1 MHLAPR
7 TVARN
12 GGRSPALKL
21 RRAEALCYPGIV
33 LATERIGI
41 GRTGVTVTRL
51 GLGGAPL
58 AGPRTRTGDKAAHGA
73 IAAAY
78 DAGVRYFDTAP
89 RYGAGLSEQRLGE
102 SLHGMPRDDFT
113 ISTKVGFLL
122 DPAQPPRSGRNR
134 AQVACD
140 FSRDAVLRSLEE
152 SCARLRTDRI
162 DIALIHDPDYAPGD
176 PEGDPGAATGNH
188 FRAVMEGAYPAL
200 HELRAQ
206 GAVRA
211 IGLGMNQWQM
221 LLDFTREAQFDCF
234 MLAGRYTLLDQTAL
248 PQLLPACAELGIS
261 VIVASVFNSGI
272 LAAGSGSGA
281 TFNYAPAS
289 AAVKE
294 RARGLEAVCARHEVA
309 LAAAALQ
316 FPLAHPAAA
325 AAAVGARDAGEV
337 AADLGHAA
345 APIPDAFWREIGQR
359 ELIDPGAPTP

>member
-1 MHLAPR
+1 M
-7 TVARN
+7 V
-12 GGRSPALKL
+12 
-21 RRAEALCYPGIV
+21 
-33 LATERIGI
+33 ATERIGI

-58 AGPRTRTGDKAAHGA
+58 GHLRTKTGDKAAQGA
-73 IAAAY
+73 VAAAY

-102 SLHGMPRDDFT
+102 ALQGIPRGEFT
-113 ISTKVGFLL
+113 LSTKVGFLL
-122 DPAQPPRSGRNR
+122 DPAQPPRSGRGR
-134 AQVACD
+134 VQVACD

-188 FRAVMEGAYPAL
+188 FREVMDGAYPAL
-200 HELRAQ
+200 RELRAQ
-206 GAVRA
+206 GVVRA

-221 LLDFTREAQFDCF
+221 LLAFAREAQFDCF

-248 PQLLPACAELGIS
+248 PQLLPACAERGIA
-261 VIVASVFNSGI
+261 VILASVFNSGI
-272 LAAGSGSGA
+272 LASGPSGDA
-281 TFNYAPAS
+281 TFNYSPAS
-289 AAVKE
+289 AEITE
-294 RARGLEAVCARHEVA
+294 RTRGLEAVCARHEVA
-309 LAAAALQ
+309 LPAAALQ

-325 AAAVGARDAGEV
+325 AAAVGARDAAEV
-337 AADLGHAA
+337 AADLDHAA

-359 ELIDPGAPTP
+359 ELIDPDAPTP